1 MALGMRV
8 FLTIILILSFFMM
21 VTCEDNPEC
30 ASCGGDLSDGFLFK
44 EVTQKDLADIGN
56 LEGMNI
62 GICIR
67 YQLTGLIEEEF
78 DLETIAIVDDCCCE

>member
-8 FLTIILILSFFMM
+8 FLTIILTLSFFMM

-30 ASCGGDLSDGFLFK
+30 ASCGGGLLDGFLFK
-44 EVTQKDLADIGN
+44 EVTQDDLAEIGN
-56 LEGMNI
+56 IEGMNI

-67 YQLTGLIEEEF
+67 YQLLGLTEEF